1 MIRGAGVVDES
12 TPVDKKDFEVI
23 LSYLPSF
30 ERPGYDFGEMIE
42 EKGMLPWAD
51 YSGEVM
57 EFYRDLYLHH
67 FIVDFDWPSWQHVA
81 IEYYQN
87 PERIT
92 TADLKTIRRLFT
104 VHIKKD
110 RFCEGHLL
118 SVLESGHITMMLQR
132 LAIIFRSIIEGA

>member
-1 MIRGAGVVDES
+1 MIRGTGIVDES
-12 TPVDKKDFEVI
+12 TPVDIQDFEAI

-42 EKGMLPWAD
+42 EKGTLPWAD

-57 EFYRDLYLHH
+57 EFYQDLYLHH
-67 FIVDFDWPSWQHVA
+67 FIVDFNWPSWQHVA

-87 PERIT
+87 PELIT
-92 TADLKTIRRLFT
+92 TADLTTIRRLFT
-104 VHIKKD
+104 IHIRKD

-132 LAIIFRSIIEGA
+132 LATIYKSMVEGA

>member
-1 MIRGAGVVDES
+1 MIHGTGIVDES
-12 TPVDKKDFEVI
+12 TLVDTQDFETI

-42 EKGMLPWAD
+42 EKGMFPWAD

-57 EFYRDLYLHH
+57 EFYQDLYLHH

-87 PERIT
+87 PELIE
-92 TADLKTIRRLFT
+92 TADLTTIRRLFT
-104 VHIKKD
+104 THIRKD

-118 SVLESGHITMMLQR
+118 SILESGHITMMLQR
-132 LAIIFRSIIEGA
+132 LATIYKSMVEGG

>member
-1 MIRGAGVVDES
+1 MIRGAGIVDES
-12 TPVDKKDFEVI
+12 TPVDIQDFEAI

-30 ERPGYDFGEMIE
+30 ETPGYDFGEMIE

-87 PERIT
+87 PELIT
-92 TADLKTIRRLFT
+92 TADLTTIRRLFT
-104 VHIKKD
+104 THIRKD

-118 SVLESGHITMMLQR
+118 SVLESGHITKMLQR
-132 LAIIFRSIIEGA
+132 LAIIFQSVVEGA

>member
-1 MIRGAGVVDES
+1 MIYGAGIVDES
-12 TPVDKKDFEVI
+12 TQVEKQDIEVI

-30 ERPGYDFGEMIE
+30 ERDGYDFGEMRE
-42 EKGMLPWAD
+42 EEGMFPYAD

-81 IEYYQN
+81 VEYYQN
-87 PERIT
+87 PDLIKN
-92 TADLKTIRRLFT
+92 ADLMTLRRLFT
-104 VHIKKD
+104 THIRKD

-118 SVLESGHITMMLQR
+118 AVLERGHITAMLRR
-132 LAIIFRSIIEGA
+132 LAAIYKAMGKGE

>member
-1 MIRGAGVVDES
+1 MIRGAGIVEES
-12 TPVDKKDFEVI
+12 TPVDLQDFEAI

-30 ERPGYDFGEMIE
+30 ERQGYDFGEMIE
-42 EKGMLPWAD
+42 EEGMLPWAD

-81 IEYYQN
+81 IEYFQN
-87 PERIT
+87 PELIT

-104 VHIKKD
+104 VHIRKD

-118 SVLESGHITMMLQR
+118 SILDSGHVTKMLQR
-132 LAIIFRSIIEGA
+132 LEVIYKSIVGEV